1 MRIKL
6 LIFFLIV
13 TQSYS
18 DNYKHNCVVPDI
30 LIETVKMTENETL
43 YPFFIRTNDS
53 KSIENFYSIAKKY
66 NYKKT
71 DDIMLIDCMNQAT
84 CISIAKELVNSNI
97 TNLDLGL
104 YQVNYDSYPNGV
116 KTFFDEIPA
125 YKNACSAVIDKI
137 KIHKKWSWE
146 VLAAYHSASPKKN
159 KIYKDKLIA
168 NYIKLTQRK
177 RESL

>member
-1 MRIKL
+1 M

-53 KSIENFYSIAKKY
+53 KSIENFYSIAEKY

-71 DDIMLIDCMNQAT
+71 DDFMLIDCMNQTT
-84 CISIAKELVNSNI
+84 CISIAKKLVSSNI
-97 TNLDLGL
+97 TNLDLGCF
-104 YQVNYDSYPNGV
+104 
-116 KTFFDEIPA
+116 K
-125 YKNACSAVIDKI
+125 
-137 KIHKKWSWE
+137 
-146 VLAAYHSASPKKN
+146 
-159 KIYKDKLIA
+159 
-168 NYIKLTQRK
+168 
-177 RESL
+177 